1 LHSSFAT
8 VIVLQ
13 NRAGVF
19 EPAFN
24 DETGGCAMDDIEKR
38 VIGKVMT
45 RLIPFLIV
53 CYFVAYL
60 DRVNVGFA
68 KLHMN
73 QALGL
78 SEAAFGL
85 GAGLFFIGYFLFEVP
100 SNLFLE
106 KVGARVWIA
115 RIMITWG
122 IVSAAFAFIPQISST
137 TGIPTTGVFYFLR
150 LLLGACEAG
159 FFPGIIFYLTL
170 WFPAV
175 YRARVISLFML
186 AIPISSIIGSPI
198 SGLLLGVTGWGL
210 EGWQWLFIL
219 EALPSV
225 LVGIGVLVY
234 LTDFPRQARW
244 LQPNEIAWLEN
255 VQATEKRNKEKVEHL
270 SLWQALTDVRIL
282 LCALVYFCL
291 NAASYGV
298 AFFLPTIIKNFGV
311 SDTQTGLLA
320 ALPFVFGAIG
330 MVLLG
335 RHSDRTMERK
345 GHVAVALVMAAIGVG
360 LAGVI
365 SNPVVIMALLCFAQ
379 VGISAVPPMFW
390 PLPASFLTGASAAAG
405 IAAIN
410 SLGNLS
416 GFAGPYAMGYLKDL
430 TGNFTAGLLLLAGC
444 ALAGAVVVVLLRI
457 DARREQLSDNVA
469 NAVHA

>member
-1 LHSSFAT
+1 M
-8 VIVLQ
+8 
-13 NRAGVF
+13 
-19 EPAFN
+19 
-24 DETGGCAMDDIEKR
+24 DEVEKR
-38 VIGKVMT
+38 VIGKVMR
-45 RLIPFLIV
+45 RLIPFLIL

-73 QALGL
+73 QALGF

-85 GAGLFFIGYFLFEVP
+85 GAGLFFIAYFLFEVP

-122 IVSAAFAFIPQISST
+122 IVSGMFAFIPQLSSA
-137 TGIPTTGVFYFLR
+137 TGASNETVFYALR

-170 WFPAV
+170 WFPAL
-175 YRARVISLFML
+175 YRARVISFFML

-198 SGLLLGVTGWGL
+198 SGLLLNLKGFGL
-210 EGWQWLFIL
+210 DGWQWLFIL

-225 LVGIGVLVY
+225 LVGIAVLFY
-234 LTDFPRQARW
+234 LTDFPRQAHW
-244 LQPNEIAWLEN
+244 LKAEEIAWLEN
-255 VQATEKRNKEKVEHL
+255 VQATEKSNKEKVEHL
-270 SLWQALTDVRIL
+270 SLFQALTDVRIL
-282 LCALVYFCL
+282 MCAVVYFCL

-320 ALPFVFGAIG
+320 ALPFVFGGIG

-345 GHVAVALVMAAIGVG
+345 GHVAAALLMAAIGIG
-360 LAGVI
+360 LSGLV
-365 SNPVVIMALLCFAQ
+365 SSPVLIMALLCFAQ
-379 VGISAVPPMFW
+379 IGVSAVPPMFW

-430 TGNFTAGLLLLAGC
+430 TGNFTTGLLLLAGC
-444 ALAGAVVVVLLRI
+444 AVVGAAAVMSLRI
-457 DARREQLSDNVA
+457 DVRREQASGE
-469 NAVHA
+469 AVLAH